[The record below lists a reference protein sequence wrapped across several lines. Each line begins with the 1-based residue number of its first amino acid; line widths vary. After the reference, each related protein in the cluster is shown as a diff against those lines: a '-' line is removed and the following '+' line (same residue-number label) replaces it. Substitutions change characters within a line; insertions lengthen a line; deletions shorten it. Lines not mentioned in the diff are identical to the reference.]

1 MNPYL
6 MGFCIAAIVAFL
18 MTPVAKRVA
27 KIIGA
32 IDVPKDARRV
42 HTKPIPRLGGLAI
55 FMGYTASRLVLGQ
68 LDILPYGENFLPI
81 MAGALVIILMG
92 MVDDSKGVSAK
103 TKFMI
108 EMMIAVF
115 LIGAGVRIDFLSLG
129 NLAGDTAPYF
139 YYDYLLFPLTAIWIV
154 GITNTVN
161 LIDGLDGLSC
171 GVSGI
176 ASIALFAV
184 ASLFVGQDLIYPQVM
199 ATTAVLAGA
208 AFGFL
213 PFNFNPAKIFMGDT
227 GALFLGYM
235 LAVVSIQGVMKSITV
250 LWIILPILILGLPI
264 FDTFF
269 AIVRRMVNKRPIME
283 ADKGH
288 LHHRLLDLGLN
299 QKQTVL
305 ILYGI
310 TGGLGILAYVLT
322 KKEVQLSAWGLIGL
336 IVLAFVLAGFFLW
349 CDNQR
354 LLKQEKEQM
363 DETTDETIE
372 SNDDLRDETGS
383 DQDGTDCEGFG
394 DGTEN

>member
-6 MGFCIAAIVAFL
+6 MGFSIAAIVAFL

-27 KIIGA
+27 KMIGA

-55 FMGYTASRLVLGQ
+55 FIGYSVSRITLGQ
-68 LDILPYGENFLPI
+68 LGILPYGANFLPI

-108 EMMIAVF
+108 EMMIAIF

-129 NLAGDTAPYF
+129 TWAGDTAPYF

-213 PFNFNPAKIFMGDT
+213 PFNFNPARIFMGDT

-305 ILYGI
+305 LLYGI
-310 TGGLGILAYVLT
+310 TGGLGLLAYVLT
-322 KKEVQLSAWGLIGL
+322 KEKVQLSAWGLIG
-336 IVLAFVLAGFFLW
+336 IIAVAFVLAGFFLW

-354 LLKQEKEQM
+354 LFKQGKEQIN
-363 DETTDETIE
+363 ETTDETIE
-372 SNDDLRDETGS
+372 SNDDIWDETGS
-383 DQDGTDCEGFG
+383 DQDGTDCEGIG
-394 DGTEN
+394 DGSED

>member
-1 MNPYL
+1 MNAYL
-6 MGFCIAAIVAFL
+6 LGFIIAAVLAFAL
-18 MTPVAKRVA
+18 TPAAKRVA
-27 KIIGA
+27 KLIGA
-32 IDVPKDARRV
+32 IDVPKDARRI

-55 FMGYTASRLVLGQ
+55 FGGYAITRLVLGN
-68 LDILPYGENFLPI
+68 LGILPYGDNFLPV
-81 MAGALVIILMG
+81 MVGGVTIIIMG
-92 MVDDSKGVSAK
+92 MIDDSKGLQAK

-108 EMMIAVF
+108 EMMIAIF

-129 NLAGDTAPYF
+129 SLAGDTAPYF
-139 YYDYLLFPLTAIWIV
+139 YYDYLLFPVTAIWIV

-161 LIDGLDGLSC
+161 LIDGMDGLSC

-176 ASIALFAV
+176 ASVALFAV
-184 ASLFVGQDLIYPQVM
+184 ASLFVREDPIYPQVM
-199 ATTAVLAGA
+199 ATTAVLGGA

-213 PFNFNPAKIFMGDT
+213 PHNFNPAKIFMGDT

-235 LAVVSIQGVMKSITV
+235 LAVVSIQGVMKSITA

-269 AIVRRMVNKRPIME
+269 AIFRRLYHKRPVME

-299 QKQTVL
+299 QRQTVL

-310 TGGLGILAYVLT
+310 TGGLGILAYALT
-322 KKEVQLSAWGLIGL
+322 KNQVKLSIWGIIG
-336 IVLAFVLAGFFLW
+336 IVAISFALAGFFLW

-354 LLKQEKEQM
+354 RIKERKEQ
-363 DETTDETIE
+363 DHASIE
-372 SNDDLRDETGS
+372 SNDDIRNETGS
-383 DQDGTDCEGFG
+383 GQDGAHSESLGEGE
-394 DGTEN
+394 TH

>member
-1 MNPYL
+1 MNPYGL
-6 MGFCIAAIVAFL
+6 GFCIAAVVAFL

-27 KIIGA
+27 KMIGA

-55 FMGYTASRLVLGQ
+55 FVGYLVSRIALGQ
-68 LDILPYGENFLPI
+68 LNILPYGSNFVPV
-81 MAGALVIILMG
+81 MSGAIVIIAMG

-108 EMMIAVF
+108 EMMIAIF

-129 NLAGDTAPYF
+129 ELAGDTAPYF

-171 GVSGI
+171 GVSAI

-184 ASLFVGQDLIYPQVM
+184 ASIFMAEDPIYPQVM

-208 AFGFL
+208 SLGFL
-213 PFNFNPAKIFMGDT
+213 PHNFNPAKIFMGDT

-235 LAVVSIQGVMKSITV
+235 LAVVSIQGVMKSITA

-310 TGGLGILAYVLT
+310 TGVLGIFAYVLT
-322 KKEVQLSAWGLIGL
+322 KENVQLSAWGLIG
-336 IVLAFVLAGFFLW
+336 IVAVSFALAGFFLW

-354 LLKQEKEQM
+354 RLKQRKEQ
-363 DETTDETIE
+363 TDETIE
-372 SNDDLRDETGS
+372 SNDDFRDETRS
-383 DQDGTDCEGFG
+383 DQDGTDCESTGSR
-394 DGTEN
+394 TED